1 MQQQFVFHAAQL
13 QELAVEEHGTGG
25 TVDRERPERERRCAV
40 IDRRSTQ
47 QRSQA
52 CPQLQIPRGAGQEVV
67 GPSLEGSQDFELV
80 AAGTE
85 DDHRQPRRPRRIGPL
100 AGFVQAV
107 PADAFQKV
115 EGAPRCVELPDH
127 DESRRVRPGQHASVG
142 RGAGELRGMA
152 VRHELFGKFSSQAG
166 VRLDNENRRTFGA
179 DVGGR
184 LGAAD
189 RDALRTHAAITPGVA
204 ERFAWINAAR

>member
-1 MQQQFVFHAAQL
+1 M
-13 QELAVEEHGTGG
+13 GG

-40 IDRRSTQ
+40 INRRSTQ

-52 CPQLQIPRGAGQEVV
+52 CPQLQIPRRAGQEVV
-67 GPSLEGSQDFELV
+67 GPGLEGSQDFELV

-100 AGFVQAV
+100 VGSVQAV
-107 PADAFQKV
+107 PADAFEKV
-115 EGAPRCVELPDH
+115 ERAPWCVELSDH

-152 VRHELFGKFSSQAG
+152 VGRELFGKLSSQAG
-166 VRLDNENRRTFGA
+166 VRLDNENRRAFGA
-179 DVGGR
+179 DAGGR

-189 RDALRTHAAITPGVA
+189 RDALRTHAAIIPSAA
-204 ERFAWINAAR
+204 ERFVWTSAAR